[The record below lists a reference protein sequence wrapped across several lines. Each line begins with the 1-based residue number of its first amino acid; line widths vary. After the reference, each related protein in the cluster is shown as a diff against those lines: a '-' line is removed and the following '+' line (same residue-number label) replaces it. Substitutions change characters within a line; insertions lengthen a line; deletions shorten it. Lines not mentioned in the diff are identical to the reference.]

1 MTFCI
6 AFKFA
11 QICDK
16 TGNSGTPWQIF
27 CHSLH
32 FIKTEEAVELAMSP
46 PTSNSVN
53 NPFLFI
59 FILHLAQSCFFFCCL
74 LFGNWKTCLHLQ
86 GMVTGD
92 SADIQKLMG
101 ENCVRICDL
110 LVISYMGKRLESSA
124 SIFFFTSDKPKIQT
138 VSKFSHLLS
147 QCETMIWIGYLYTD
161 FSKFFPI
168 KSICKSVH
176 PGMLKAVCLSP
187 CRKAC
192 DHSGSQYKIYSLVSL
207 GFQNPFREITLNKL
221 AFLLASVPAS
231 IKWG

>member
-16 TGNSGTPWQIF
+16 TGNSATPWQIF
-27 CHSLH
+27 CHFLH

-59 FILHLAQSCFFFCCL
+59 FILHLAQSCFFFFFCCL

-92 SADIQKLMG
+92 AAEIQKLMG
-101 ENCVRICDL
+101 ENCVQICVS
-110 LVISYMGKRLESSA
+110 LVISYMGKRFLEFCFYFSLQV
-124 SIFFFTSDKPKIQT
+124 IQT
-138 VSKFSHLLS
+138 VSNLFSHLLS
-147 QCETMIWIGYLYTD
+147 QYETMNYNLDRAPSDWLLQVLPCKIHLQ
-161 FSKFFPI
+161 
-168 KSICKSVH
+168 SITH
-176 PGMLKAVCLSP
+176 WN
-187 CRKAC
+187 RKLLL
-192 DHSGSQYKIYSLVSL
+192 DMHVSQWLLV
-207 GFQNPFREITLNKL
+207 
-221 AFLLASVPAS
+221 
-231 IKWG
+231 